1 MMSFTPAPPIV
12 ESDPILAE
20 QLSNLIARDTVGKL
34 IARDTPKAPERES
47 LADRNCP
54 VCGAGIHWD
63 ALNDP
68 IKDAP
73 AFCCHC
79 GQRFDWS
86 KEPKFNDV

>member
-1 MMSFTPAPPIV
+1 MTLPDNVQALV
-12 ESDPILAE
+12 
-20 QLSNLIARDTVGKL
+20 
-34 IARDTPKAPERES
+34 ARDTPKAPEKES
-47 LADRNCP
+47 LADRICP

-86 KEPKFNDV
+86 KEPKFNEV